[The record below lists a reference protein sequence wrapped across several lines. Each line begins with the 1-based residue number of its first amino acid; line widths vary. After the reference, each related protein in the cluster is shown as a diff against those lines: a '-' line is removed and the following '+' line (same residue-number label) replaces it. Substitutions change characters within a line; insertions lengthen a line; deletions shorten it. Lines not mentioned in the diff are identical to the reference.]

1 MAVPPGSRE
10 CLAHGVPQR
19 NRRPL
24 GGGDAPV
31 WLAAA
36 AGSQHT
42 YDAPDSARRG
52 VFVRVLPTTYAQLQ
66 PLQRTMGLR
75 AKAGE
80 WELLLRLVGLGVG
93 SSGGIAGLSGEG
105 PNLPG

>member
-1 MAVPPGSRE
+1 MRI
-10 CLAHGVPQR
+10 
-19 NRRPL
+19 
-24 GGGDAPV
+24 
-31 WLAAA
+31 
-36 AGSQHT
+36 
-42 YDAPDSARRG
+42 
-52 VFVRVLPTTYAQLQ
+52 LPTTYAQLQ
-66 PLQRTMGLR
+66 LLQRTMGIR